1 MTGII
6 IFLIGTSSIMSWVMA
21 FTNIPEAVSA
31 GLLGLT
37 DSRILILLFINIILL
52 MVGTFM
58 DMTPACLIFTPIFLP
73 VCMAL
78 GINPIHFGIFMI
90 FNLCIGTIT
99 PPVGT
104 TLFVG
109 VKVGGVELES
119 VVRWLLPFFAALII
133 ALLLVTYIPE
143 LSLWLPGLMGYVK

>member
-6 IFLIGTSSIMSWVMA
+6 IFLIGVSSIMSWVMA
-21 FTNIPEAVSA
+21 FTGIPTAISN

-37 DSRILILLFINIILL
+37 DNKFIILL
-52 MVGTFM
+52 IINILLLVVGTFM

-73 VCMAL
+73 VCAAL
-78 GINPIHFGIFMI
+78 GMNTIHFGIMMI

-109 VKVGGVELES
+109 VRVGNVKIET
-119 VVRWLLPFFAALII
+119 VFKQLLIYFAAIFI
-133 ALLLVTYIPE
+133 VLLLVTYIPQI
-143 LSLWLPGLMGYVK
+143 SLWLPGLMGYV